1 MLMTR
6 PFLLALTIAAPGWLA
21 VAANAVAQPAGTA
34 AAPRIRACAILPK
47 DEVRKHVPWNDIV
60 NDMAP
65 EEEAVGAS
73 GSSCNYPSV
82 FIQILPRGKATGQ
95 PIQGATLEP
104 ISGVGD
110 EAYFR
115 SNRNR
120 YAELY
125 VRAGSHTVTLQASAD
140 GNIDMAKTR
149 VIGLARAL
157 IAKLP

>member
-1 MLMTR
+1 MSR
-6 PFLLALTIAAPGWLA
+6 PFVRALIVSAAGWLA
-21 VAANAVAQPAGTA
+21 VAAPAAAQPPGTA
-34 AAPRIRACAILPK
+34 AAPRIRACAILTK
-47 DEVRKHVPWNDIV
+47 DDVRKHVPWNDVV
-60 NDMAP
+60 NGMAP

-82 FIQILPRGKATGQ
+82 FIQVLPRGKATGQ

-115 SNRNR
+115 SNLNR

-125 VRAGSHTVTLQASAD
+125 VRAGRHTVTLQANAD
-140 GNIDMAKTR
+140 GDIDTAKTR
-149 VIGLARAL
+149 VISLARAL